1 MRKTLTFGHV
11 SGIPLRL
18 QLNWFLTAALVTWSL
33 SVGYLPQTIPNRT
46 TEIYWLYGS
55 ITAFFFFASV
65 LAHELGHAVVSVS
78 EGVQVRSITLFIFG
92 GVAHIAREPSTP
104 RAEFRIVAAGPFASL
119 FLAASFYFAAFLTA
133 GLHPDSSSLSLYLA
147 QVNLILAVFNL
158 IPGFPLDGGRILRS
172 ILWSIK
178 GDFAIATR
186 WARNIG
192 VLLAAG
198 AIAGGIMMMFFG
210 YVLNGLWIAFIG
222 WYLSRTA
229 KESYNQSMKYMPWSG
244 NRVRL
249 NPSNLAS
256 IIMRSEP
263 PNFRAA
269 VIRVETVR
277 HSTAPGLPSGF
288 ASEAFAADEENLQ
301 STTR

>member
-1 MRKTLTFGHV
+1 MRRTLTFGHV
-11 SGIPLRL
+11 SGIPLKL

-33 SVGYLPQTIPNRT
+33 SVGYLPQSIPNRT
-46 TEIYWLYGS
+46 AELYWVYGS
-55 ITAFFFFASV
+55 ITAIFFFASV
-65 LAHELGHAVVSVS
+65 LAHELGHAVVSMS

-104 RAEFRIVAAGPFASL
+104 RSEFRIVAAGPFASL
-119 FLAASFYFAAFLTA
+119 FLAASFYLAGLLTA
-133 GLHPDSSSLSLYLA
+133 GFHPDSSTLSFYLA

-172 ILWSIK
+172 ILWSLK

-198 AIAGGIMMMFFG
+198 AIVGGVVMMFFG
-210 YVLNGLWIAFIG
+210 FILNGIWIAFIG

-229 KESYNQSMKYMPWSG
+229 KESYQQSMKYMPWSG
-244 NRVRL
+244 RRVKVK
-249 NPSNLAS
+249 PSNLAS
-256 IIMRSEP
+256 IIVRSEP
-263 PNFRAA
+263 QNFRAA
-269 VIRVETVR
+269 VVRVEAVR
-277 HSTAPGLPSGF
+277 HSPLPGLPSGF
-288 ASEAFAADEENLQ
+288 ASETFAKNDENVR
-301 STTR
+301 SSAR